1 MNSRPDKKFSDFLVV
16 SSSLSERIKKEEEDR
31 NKMIQQEN
39 QRISDEFQA
48 RQEILRAAENKRLRQ
63 IEEEKQKIE
72 ARKKFLHEERE
83 RVEEQIKLEAARK
96 AEEMAKEQRNLDEQR
111 KLEMKKMK
119 ELEKQRILETKK
131 TKVEETSTIKRKVD
145 QSMRAVTASPQ
156 VTRRSD
162 DIHGRGFG
170 QVKTGHVMSTKISF
184 YNRAASQER
193 DVSATPEPKR
203 KFVHFLGDD
212 SPRQSP
218 NQRPVIKTGDVAANV
233 RGWAE
238 KVKDHETRMFSP
250 VPFKSEQTFKKDP
263 SPPLPPP
270 PSQ

>member
-111 KLEMKKMK
+111 KLE
-119 ELEKQRILETKK
+119 TKK
-131 TKVEETSTIKRKVD
+131 IKVEETSTIKRKVD

-162 DIHGRGFG
+162 DMHGSGFG
-170 QVKTGHVMSTKISF
+170 LVKTGHVMSTKISF

-203 KFVHFLGDD
+203 KFVRFLGDE
-212 SPRQSP
+212 SQRQSP